1 MIFDVWNS
9 TFISNLIE
17 NNDKE
22 NIIEPNRYEH
32 LTAILN
38 LLHMYNEICPKLL
51 DVISDMQCDTFL
63 NILNKLKDIN
73 VIELNIIKVKA
84 IHFLVILYPYEFFP
98 HKVCKIIYKSLIISF
113 FIFINKIFILSRNYL
128 MMYYHS

>member
-9 TFISNLIE
+9 TFISNLVE
-17 NNDKE
+17 SNDKE

-38 LLHMYNEICPKLL
+38 LLHMYNETCPKLL

-63 NILNKLKDIN
+63 NILNKLEDIN

-98 HKVCKIIYKSLIISF
+98 HKVCKIIYKLLIISF
-113 FIFINKIFILSRNYL
+113 FIFIKYIIYIIYL
-128 MMYYHS
+128 